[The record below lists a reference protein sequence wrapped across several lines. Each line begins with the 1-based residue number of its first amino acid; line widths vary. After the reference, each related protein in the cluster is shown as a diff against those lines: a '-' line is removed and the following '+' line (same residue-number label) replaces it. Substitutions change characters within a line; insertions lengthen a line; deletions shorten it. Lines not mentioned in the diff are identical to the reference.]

1 MGGFMQKRTKG
12 ILIFFALVILLVSCT
27 TEKNSHNL
35 AMLKSSS
42 VPTHLAPIVVKG
54 SNFNRIVL
62 TDPSGKIMELT
73 KLTDSILI
81 NEPEPGNYQIRVE
94 IGNINDLNTD
104 LKSSGI
110 GVRIDGTENH
120 PINLRGSSS
129 EPIEYP
135 YGPYNFVIHV
145 KDLRYYENRN

>member
-12 ILIFFALVILLVSCT
+12 TLIFFALVILLVSCT
-27 TEKNSHNL
+27 AEKDSHNL
-35 AMLKSSS
+35 VTLKSSS
-42 VPTHLAPIVVKG
+42 VPTNLAPIVVKG

-81 NEPEPGNYQIRVE
+81 NEPEPGNYQIHVE
-94 IGNINDLNTD
+94 IGSTNNFNADLR
-104 LKSSGI
+104 SCGI
-110 GVRIDGTENH
+110 GIRIDGSDNH
-120 PINLRGSSS
+120 SVGLRGSSS

-135 YGPYNFVIHV
+135 YGPYKFVIDV
-145 KDLRYYENRN
+145 KDLRNYENRD